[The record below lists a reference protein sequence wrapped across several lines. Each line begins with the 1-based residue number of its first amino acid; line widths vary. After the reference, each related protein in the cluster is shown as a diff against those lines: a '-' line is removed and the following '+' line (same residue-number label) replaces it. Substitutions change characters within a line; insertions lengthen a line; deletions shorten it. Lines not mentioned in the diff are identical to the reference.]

1 MRQLLYKEGWLKMIR
16 DGKMDWEVS
25 PGTSKLLFN
34 FDGNDLECSGRVSSA
49 EKTSGDI
56 LFVKTNSEFSEIS

>member
-1 MRQLLYKEGWLKMIR
+1 MIR
-16 DGKMDWEVS
+16 DGKIDWEVC

-34 FDGNDLECSGRVSSA
+34 FDGNNLECSGRVSST

-56 LFVKTNSEFSEIS
+56 LFVKTNSEFIEIS